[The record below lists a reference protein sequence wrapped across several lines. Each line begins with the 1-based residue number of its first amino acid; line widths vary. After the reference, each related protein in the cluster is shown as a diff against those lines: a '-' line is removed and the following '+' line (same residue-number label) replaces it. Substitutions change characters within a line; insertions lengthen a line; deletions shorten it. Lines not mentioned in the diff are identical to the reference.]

1 MVTLI
6 AICRT
11 STNKGNVKGRFMS
24 VNLFMTAKSS
34 ADYINTGLKTD
45 SYTDLDVIFLSTKGY
60 FPAFNHLRYIGRAN
74 DKYGRKLYKINGI
87 KGLYEDL
94 IPLDIGDLADGFV
107 NDRAII
113 TEEDCAKSKFSLV
126 KHFTT
131 EDYDDPRYELL
142 FDTTLVL
149 RDVQKDGG
157 EHSEYDYYHAN
168 LYSISTP
175 FSKLDEYGIFNGIIR
190 SPFIKLISDLHL
202 PITSL
207 LKNELEKLFLFRDD
221 IAPLCLHQIDSYL
234 FDSVPVYV
242 NMPLQISYEI
252 YDEYMDIFDEENI
265 DDIFLFYRQHLNEFI
280 KNTQDKSKNISEP
293 KSAKIDSIEKEIG
306 GKSETSYLN
315 IIQVLKDELLNRGL
329 FENQSDLISY
339 LSNSYSG
346 YAGLSETNLREK
358 FSKANKIKLS

>member
-1 MVTLI
+1 
-6 AICRT
+6 
-11 STNKGNVKGRFMS
+11 MS

-34 ADYINTGLKTD
+34 ADYINTKLNIN

-60 FPAFNHLRYIGRAN
+60 FPAFNHLRYIGSAN
-74 DKYGRKLYKINGI
+74 DKYGRNLYKINGI

-94 IPLDIGDLADGFV
+94 IPLDIDDLADGFV

-142 FDTTLVL
+142 FDTTLIL
-149 RDVQKDGG
+149 GDVQKDGG

-175 FSKLDEYGIFNGIIR
+175 FSKLDKNGIFNGIIR

-221 IAPLCLHQIDSYL
+221 IAPVCLHEIDSYL
-234 FDSVPVYV
+234 FDSVLVYV

-265 DDIFLFYRQHLNEFI
+265 DDIFLFYRPHLDGFINNI
-280 KNTQDKSKNISEP
+280 KNKCQDSSNIKSDEHNKLEREIS
-293 KSAKIDSIEKEIG
+293 

-315 IIQVLKDELLNRGL
+315 IIQALKDELLMNG
-329 FENQSDLISY
+329 FENQDALIGHLSDRY
-339 LSNSYSG
+339 QG
-346 YAGLSETNLREK
+346 YTGLSEANLRDK
-358 FSKANKIKLS
+358 FSKANKIK